1 MRRAKRRR
9 SSKASAAES
18 SSRRAGPSCSPARS
32 GTCTTGSTISQRWA
46 PAGANGWS
54 RKPTV
59 PSPCAAT
66 ATCCS
71 SLRRVELLAAAL
83 IAAFALVAGWNAYK
97 YPSGGG
103 YDVRQHREYADL
115 LIHRGEIPGPE
126 TRSEYYTPPGFYSL
140 AGVATVLGEHVHS
153 GDPHKLGQVLNWLVL
168 LATAGVLWLLARD
181 LFPKRPWVQVF
192 ALGFFC
198 FLPVV
203 LRVGAMFHPEP
214 LSMLLSAVALLFA
227 ARTLGRRDY
236 RWQLAVATGVA
247 LGLGQLVR
255 AFSLWTF
262 AAVVIAFAAARAW
275 RPLVVVVVAVAVV
288 ASPWY
293 IRQTIK
299 YGDPVFDRPTP
310 QEAIWARRPA
320 RFYFGLGTPEV
331 FTEPVRPH
339 FRNEAIPTT
348 YSEVWGDYFG
358 VWRGSRE
365 RQSLLGLLPTLLAV
379 VGWAVLLARSRR
391 VPARLPAALL
401 PGLGILGYLY
411 FTISYPTPDGD
422 VLKASYML
430 TTAPAWALAF
440 GYALDQLPSRLH
452 LVVAG
457 VLAASALAS
466 LPFLLY

>member
-1 MRRAKRRR
+1 ML
-9 SSKASAAES
+9 
-18 SSRRAGPSCSPARS
+18 AR
-32 GTCTTGSTISQRWA
+32 
-46 PAGANGWS
+46 
-54 RKPTV
+54 V
-59 PSPCAAT
+59 
-66 ATCCS
+66 
-71 SLRRVELLAAAL
+71 VAAAL
-83 IAAFALVAGWNAYK
+83 VAAFALVAGWNAYK

-115 LIHRGEIPGPE
+115 LIHHGEIPGTE
-126 TRSEYYTPPGFYSL
+126 TRSEYYTPPGFYAL
-140 AGVATVLGEHVHS
+140 AGAATVLGEHVHS

-168 LATAGVLWLLARD
+168 LATAGALWLLARE
-181 LFPKRPWVQVF
+181 LFPRRPWVQVF

-203 LRVGAMFHPEP
+203 VRVGAMFHPEP
-214 LSMLLSAVALLFA
+214 LSMLLSAVALLLT
-227 ARTLGRRDY
+227 ARMLGRRDY
-236 RWQLAVATGVA
+236 RWQLAVATGLA

-262 AAVVIAFAAARAW
+262 AAVVLAFLVARAW
-275 RPLVVVVVAVAVV
+275 RPLAVVVVAVAVV

-293 IRQTIK
+293 IRQAIK

-310 QEAIWARRPA
+310 QEAIWERRPA

-358 VWRGSRE
+358 VWKGNRE
-365 RQSLLGLLPTLLAV
+365 RQSFLGLLPTLLALA
-379 VGWAVLLARSRR
+379 GWIVLLVRSRR
-391 VPARLPAALL
+391 VPARLPVAAL
-401 PGLGILGYLY
+401 PGLALLGYLY
-411 FTISYPTPDGD
+411 FTVSYPTPDGD

-430 TTAPAWALAF
+430 TAAPAWALAF
-440 GYALDQLPSRLH
+440 GYAVERLPLRVR
-452 LVVAG
+452 LVVGA
-457 VLAASALAS
+457 VLTASALAS

>member
-1 MRRAKRRR
+1 ML
-9 SSKASAAES
+9 
-18 SSRRAGPSCSPARS
+18 AR
-32 GTCTTGSTISQRWA
+32 
-46 PAGANGWS
+46 
-54 RKPTV
+54 V
-59 PSPCAAT
+59 
-66 ATCCS
+66 
-71 SLRRVELLAAAL
+71 VAAAL
-83 IAAFALVAGWNAYK
+83 VAAFALVAGWNAYK

-115 LIHRGEIPGPE
+115 LIHHGEIPGPE
-126 TRSEYYTPPGFYSL
+126 TRSEYYTPPGFYAL
-140 AGVATVLGEHVHS
+140 AGAATVLGEHVHS

-168 LATAGVLWLLARD
+168 LATAGALWLLARE
-181 LFPKRPWVQVF
+181 LFPRRPWVQVF

-203 LRVGAMFHPEP
+203 VRVGAMFHPEP
-214 LSMLLSAVALLFA
+214 LSMLLSAVALLLT
-227 ARTLGRRDY
+227 ARMLGRRDY
-236 RWQLAVATGVA
+236 RWQLAVATGLA

-262 AAVVIAFAAARAW
+262 AAVVLAFLVARAW
-275 RPLVVVVVAVAVV
+275 RPLAVVVVAVAVV

-293 IRQTIK
+293 IRQAIK

-310 QEAIWARRPA
+310 QEAIWERRPA

-358 VWRGSRE
+358 VWRGNRE
-365 RQSLLGLLPTLLAV
+365 RQSFLGLLPTLLALA
-379 VGWAVLLARSRR
+379 GWIVLLVRSRR
-391 VPARLPAALL
+391 VPARLPVAAL
-401 PGLGILGYLY
+401 PGLALLGYLY
-411 FTISYPTPDGD
+411 FTVSYPTPDGD

-430 TTAPAWALAF
+430 TAAPAWALAF
-440 GYALDQLPSRLH
+440 GYAVERLPLRVR
-452 LVVAG
+452 LVVGA
-457 VLAASALAS
+457 VLTASALAS